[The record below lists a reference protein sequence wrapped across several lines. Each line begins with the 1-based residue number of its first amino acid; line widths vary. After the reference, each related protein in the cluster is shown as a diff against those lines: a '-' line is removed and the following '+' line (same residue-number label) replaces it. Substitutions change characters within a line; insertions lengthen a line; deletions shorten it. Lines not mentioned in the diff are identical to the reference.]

1 MLPDSKPRRILRID
15 RNEKRITMTNEQL
28 EELQGDLPIRELAKL
43 ACDVDNASCCETSTD
58 FKANLDSAIENATDV
73 LNDLK
78 KLRKEIK

>member
-1 MLPDSKPRRILRID
+1 MTNAEVYAKYVAIKA
-15 RNEKRITMTNEQL
+15 RNERTMTNEQL

-58 FKANLDSAIENATDV
+58 FKANLDSAIDNATDI

-78 KLRKEIK
+78 RLRKEIK